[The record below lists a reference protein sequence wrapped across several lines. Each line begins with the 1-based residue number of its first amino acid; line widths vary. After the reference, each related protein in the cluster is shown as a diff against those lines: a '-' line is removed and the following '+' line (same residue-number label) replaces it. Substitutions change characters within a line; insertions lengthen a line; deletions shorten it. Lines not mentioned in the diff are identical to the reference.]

1 MRNQL
6 FGNRYRI
13 QDRIGEGGMAY
24 VYVAVDEKLGRKV
37 AIKVLHEH
45 MQRNQDIRRRFQLEA
60 QAVSALEHPNIV
72 KVYDFSGNDSERL
85 WIVTEII
92 RGKNI
97 AQYVQKFT
105 GGWLHPVVS
114 ACLVREILKALEK
127 AHSSG
132 IVHRDIKPEN
142 VMVTHEGRVKLM
154 DFGIAKDVANTS
166 MTMTGTFMGSPSYM
180 SPEQIRGRDVDHRSD
195 LYSLSVLFYEIITGR
210 LPFTGQTTHD
220 VVMKIMEGEFTY
232 PKFIIPG
239 LPEQIN
245 HIILR
250 GMSLEPAKRFQSSLE
265 YGENLDQLLTTLG
278 FDESHI
284 ELERYFRDRDAFEAR
299 LSKTKPAVLRSST
312 ISEKLRLSRVQPA
325 INANTRTGQ
334 KSFIAAPKTATRAP
348 FIPKPPASG
357 MFKQDDTWKKHMP
370 NQTRHDRTGI
380 LKNAPGNQTVQLQR
394 PASQTQA
401 IALGFHTNREP
412 QVQPAID
419 VSNGR
424 RQAGYAKPLRHPRL
438 PTPVRRG
445 PVQSSFM
452 KHSWVHYMIGILM
465 VGIVGA
471 VSIWGFVQLENR
483 LSSNNSG
490 NSRIVE
496 RVPTAPKTTMK
507 KTIRTPPKNGT
518 PVVVK
523 KLIRKN
529 PISTVISVK
538 PPKDP
543 TRAATK
549 KKRPKS
555 TKWTNNPKKDLI
567 RTSKKEVA
575 ANPGIEVENIE
586 IKSEPVETEP
596 TESEPTLV
604 SDPLPTPAP
613 SPSPAVT
620 GEPGRVLISSQ
631 PAAEVYL
638 DGKRFGTT
646 VDNTRDSGWITLSP
660 GRHSLELRRKGHKSY
675 RTSFSLD
682 GGQDKVLPR
691 VALDSEAEQ
700 QSKSNAL
707 TLRVSL
713 TPAQVTIK
721 NMENSS
727 TQIFMIRTPQKIIKL
742 DNGRYQVKVERNDE
756 VRERELILTGTQG
769 HLTFTADFKDEE

>member
-72 KVYDFSGNDSERL
+72 KVYDFSGNESERL

-105 GGWLHPVVS
+105 GGWLHPVIS

-180 SPEQIRGRDVDHRSD
+180 SPEQIRGRDVDLRSD
-195 LYSLSVLFYEIITGR
+195 LYSLSVLFYEVITGR

-239 LPEQIN
+239 LPEAIN
-245 HIILR
+245 NIILR
-250 GMSLEPAKRFQSSLE
+250 GMSREPAHRFQSSLE
-265 YGENLDQLLTTLG
+265 YGQNIDQLLTSLG

-284 ELERYFRDRDAFEAR
+284 ELERYFRDRDSFEAR

-312 ISEKLRLSRVQPA
+312 ISEKIRQSRVQA
-325 INANTRTGQ
+325 GMNANTRTGQ
-334 KSFIAAPKTATRAP
+334 KSVVAAPKAATRAP
-348 FIPKPPASG
+348 FIPKPPATG

-370 NQTRHDRTGI
+370 QSTRHGKTG
-380 LKNAPGNQTVQLQR
+380 LHKHASGNSTIQLSP
-394 PASQTQA
+394 PATQTQA
-401 IALGFHTNREP
+401 IAQGFHTNREP
-412 QVQPAID
+412 QHQPAID

-424 RQAGYAKPLRHPRL
+424 RQAGYAKPVRRPRL
-438 PTPVRRG
+438 QKPARRG
-445 PVQSSFM
+445 PVQTSFRQ
-452 KHSWVHYMIGILM
+452 HSWVHYMIGVLM

-471 VSIWGFVQLENR
+471 ISIWGFVQLEKR
-483 LSSNNSG
+483 LSSNTGRTSV
-490 NSRIVE
+490 VE
-496 RVPTAPKTTMK
+496 KIPAAPKSTGRK
-507 KTIRTPPKNGT
+507 AVRTPPKNGT

-523 KLIRKN
+523 KIVRKN
-529 PISTVISVK
+529 PAYNAASVNT
-538 PPKDP
+538 PKNANK
-543 TRAATK
+543 TAIKKNKSKTKVAAHTTK
-549 KKRPKS
+549 EI
-555 TKWTNNPKKDLI
+555 I
-567 RTSKKEVA
+567 RTSRKEVA
-575 ANPGIEVENIE
+575 VNPGLEIEDIE
-586 IKSEPVETEP
+586 IKSVPIEAEP
-596 TESEPTLV
+596 TDVEPTFV
-604 SDPLPTPAP
+604 SDPAPAP
-613 SPSPAVT
+613 ASQPAASN
-620 GEPGRVLISSQ
+620 EPGRIQVSSQ
-631 PAAEVYL
+631 PAAEIYL

-646 VDNTRDSGWITLSP
+646 VDNTRDSGWITLDA
-660 GRHSLELRRKGHKSY
+660 GRHSLELRRKGYKAY
-675 RTSFSLD
+675 RTRFTLG

-691 VALDSEAEQ
+691 VALESDTDQ
-700 QSKSNAL
+700 QSKVNAL
-707 TLRVSL
+707 TLRVNQ

-727 TQIFMIRTPQKIIKL
+727 TQIFMIRTSQKVIKL

-756 VRERELILTGTQG
+756 IRERELILTGTQG